1 MTGRLCCAN
10 KCAQDF
16 NNNLDLNYKQF
27 NICFGGHT
35 TYRQLSQAAFVG
47 CPVELEKTWALNPV
61 HSLNYQVWC
70 RGLDHVTAQHRSI
83 NQSARTLLRESAG
96 TPSQWL
102 SESKSHCRST
112 STEGRLTC
120 PLQVNNWG
128 LRRVSRQG
136 AADTA
141 AISFRLA

>member
-47 CPVELEKTWALNPV
+47 CPVELEKTWALNL
-61 HSLNYQVWC
+61 STLWITKSGAE
-70 RGLDHVTAQHRSI
+70 GLDHVTGQHRNI

-102 SESKSHCRST
+102 SESKSHRQST